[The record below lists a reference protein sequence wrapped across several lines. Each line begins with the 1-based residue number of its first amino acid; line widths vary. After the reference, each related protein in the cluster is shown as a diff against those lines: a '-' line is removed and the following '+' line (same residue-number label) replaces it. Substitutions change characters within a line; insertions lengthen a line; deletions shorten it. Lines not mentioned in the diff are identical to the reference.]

1 MKAHPLF
8 EWSGEPYA
16 GPQQYG
22 LRVLLALAC
31 CGFASVASAS
41 GAAGPQAAEQWQTIH
56 LESDC
61 FGCPEGR
68 RLSFQADGTASLT
81 LVGKPRLGTTDRTR
95 QARLPPGAF
104 EHLAA
109 QLRAQGFLQM
119 QDVYQQEDLRDGAWT
134 TLEVQGL
141 RGGQPFTKSVFA
153 REEAAPAALQVLF
166 DEALRIAAS
175 AGLQ

>member
-1 MKAHPLF
+1 MKAPPLF
-8 EWSGEPYA
+8 EWSGEPYP
-16 GPQQYG
+16 GPQRYG
-22 LRVLLALAC
+22 LRALLALAC
-31 CGFASVASAS
+31 CGLASVAAGS
-41 GAAGPQAAEQWQTIH
+41 GAASPPAAEQWQTIS

-81 LVGKPRLGTTDRTR
+81 LVGKPRLGTTDRMR

-104 EHLAA
+104 EQLAGL
-109 QLRAQGFLQM
+109 LRARGFLQM

-141 RGGQPFTKSVFA
+141 RAGQPFTKSVFA
-153 REEAAPAALQVLF
+153 REEAAPAALQALF
-166 DEALRIAAS
+166 DEALRLAAS